1 MGWRRSTAVVLTT
14 TALATAA
21 LGQPAQRVTGP
32 IATYWISAQ
41 TTSGF
46 GMGAMG
52 AGGPPG
58 RGGIPNIRDMMGG
71 GAAQHQLRLQLGS
84 STRPAGEPTA
94 EHNPPATLRAGDAL
108 PLVSPQA
115 AAAAPTDE
123 TPQVPREMQRPQ
135 GRMLLFWGCG
145 EHAPQGQ
152 PVIVDFAQLTSGG
165 AAAIQALSRGIA
177 LTPMQP
183 PAPGRNATYGEWPNE
198 RARVMVPPDGS
209 LVGPHVVRGNYSPE
223 IRFVMSPQQD
233 FLAPITLTTNAKN
246 PSGSAQLG
254 WNVVPNA
261 TGYFATAM
269 GANSAGGARGG
280 RGGGEGAD
288 IVFWSSSANQVSA
301 FFLPDYI
308 TPADAARLVASRTLM
323 DPQTTSCT
331 VPKEVVD
338 AAPQAMVQLA
348 AYGAEANFSYPPRP
362 ENRATP
368 WNIQWQVKVRYRS
381 STGGILGMTMPSL
394 GADQPQAPGRGRQ
407 TPPPPAPTGRPSA
420 GDILRGLGLPGIPGR

>member
-1 MGWRRSTAVVLTT
+1 MGWKRASAVILTT

-32 IATYWISAQ
+32 VATYWMSAQ

-58 RGGIPNIRDMMGG
+58 RGGVPNIRDMMGG

-84 STRPAGEPTA
+84 STRPPGEPKA

-115 AAAAPTDE
+115 AAGVSTDE
-123 TPQVPREMQRPQ
+123 APQVPREMQRPQ
-135 GRMLLFWGCG
+135 GRMLIFWGCG

-152 PVIVDFAQLTSGG
+152 PVIVDFAQLSSGG
-165 AAAIQALSRGIA
+165 AAALQALSRGVA

-198 RARVMVPPDGS
+198 RARVMVPPEGS
-209 LVGPHVVRGNYSPE
+209 LVGPHLVHGDYSPD
-223 IRFVMSPQQD
+223 IRFVLSPTQD
-233 FLAPITLTTNAKN
+233 FLAPITLTTNAKT
-246 PSGSAQLG
+246 PSGAAQLG
-254 WNVVPNA
+254 WNAVPRA

-269 GANSAGGARGG
+269 GANGAPGG
-280 RGGGEGAD
+280 RGGQGAD
-288 IVFWSSSANQVSA
+288 MVFWSSSANQVSA

-308 TPADAARLVASRTLM
+308 TPADAARLVAGRTLL

-348 AYGAEANFSYPPRP
+348 AYGDEANFSYPPRP

-381 STGGILGMTMPSL
+381 STGGLLGMTMPSF
-394 GADQPQAPGRGRQ
+394 GADQGAAPPRGGQPPQQQPPTQGR
-407 TPPPPAPTGRPSA
+407 RPNA